1 MLLPNATVYIT
12 NRFYLHGDK
21 AEKKNSA
28 LNTKCALAVSSFWLA
43 ALQQP
48 FHSQW
53 NAVPGEHLSRRRP
66 AALGGEARPVAE
78 ETQARW
84 CHQQS
89 TYGFL
94 PKGVEDPAEVPR
106 SVHRRIRVTLFYHKR
121 GRYSQTCCRF
131 GLPAYVCV

>member
-1 MLLPNATVYIT
+1 MDNCMKGGKAIILWIGETKKMLQYFNLFYMFCLAT
-12 NRFYLHGDK
+12 
-21 AEKKNSA
+21 
-28 LNTKCALAVSSFWLA
+28 

-53 NAVPGEHLSRRRP
+53 NAVPGEHLSRRRS
-66 AALGGEARPVAE
+66 AALGGEARSVAE

-106 SVHRRIRVTLFYHKR
+106 SVHRRIRVALFYHKR